1 MLHLEDFVCEFL
13 HCGHQDLKLIDDVNY
28 DWSDIFEYVKPI
40 GEEFDINSLMSAV
53 IEYGITQLEGDVS
66 ERRDELTD
74 KIVSN
79 NFTPEER
86 KEYDEI
92 YHLDATSD
100 VGYEVNGLDT
110 RVFFKKN
117 KEEYIKYFKDSIGYF
132 GYMTGFDI
140 R

>member
-1 MLHLEDFVCEFL
+1 MSHLEDFVCEFL
-13 HCGHQDLKLIDDVNY
+13 HCGYQDLKLIDDVNY
-28 DWSDIFEYVKPI
+28 DWNDIFEYVKPI
-40 GEEFDINSLMSAV
+40 GEEFDINYLMSAV

-66 ERRDELTD
+66 ERRDELAD

-117 KEEYIKYFKDSIGYF
+117 KEEYIKYFKESIGYF